1 MRRLSLPHGLALGIL
16 LSGLV
21 ASATI
26 SYAQSKPNNV
36 ESVSLRPGTIFE
48 IYADTKSASPQI
60 SWVLTKDGTFAQA
73 DRGAIFS
80 VRPSEAGMYLLSGEV
95 LDQKNVPVRKM
106 FRIGVR
112 QDVPLIEHAS
122 KTEKDLL
129 VRVFPAQDEE
139 GIVSLGSTKRVIRLD
154 AIHNDIEL
162 LALDINAE
170 MDSNGDGDPQNDN
183 ILLKSIFAEGKGS
196 LHIWLPE
203 NLTSQ
208 KMLLAGRLLNGSFIT
223 QPLHIVSDTYFELLR
238 QQEEAEAIARKE
250 RTRIEA
256 IPLANN
262 AYKLTV
268 ATEDNVLPT
277 DPLLYFWDF
286 GDGTQSLLTSP
297 EHTYAEID
305 REYRVSLRIQSLVS
319 GEEVLSSTQM
329 VFIGPQ
335 PTTPEVPTSP
345 TEPDVTEPKPDTG
358 NKSKGSGSLVSTIIK
373 AVLALAASVGI
384 GMLGVFLF
392 SKLKG
397 KSLRD
402 SLDMAEKKLVG
413 DGAGTQAEAPPM
425 EIMTEDDSAE
435 EETEEEPPAEKV
447 VLAEVVPLK
456 PEVPEETTP
465 EVHRQVPSWLA
476 PAPEEG
482 IEVPATPPAPSTPQ
496 AEATTQAATPEKV
509 PQEQVPPAEVVPPV
523 QTDAPATQESAETPS
538 QAADAPSDAA
548 PPWLAGT
555 EQTTASPASP
565 PPPPPPSPPPAAT
578 TVPAPQEKTQEPTP
592 PPQKTDSTEAATPPW
607 LQGTPAATPPQAAPP
622 PPQSPASPAVPAQE
636 TPAETTAQQA
646 SSAPVQTERATETPQ
661 AQMSKEDLDRERKRK
676 KRQRYRANKRA
687 RERETNEEMPAA
699 QNQETS
705 PVATPDEKVEQK
717 TVAPAPVPGWLQS
730 TPSPAPASD
739 AEEKKKEQADAPPA
753 VETPSQETPPAQP
766 AETAE
771 KPQSTEAV
779 PPWLQDTPVSPVK
792 LAEPEPVDK
801 GSEEPSAT
809 PATEPTPPAAELPKE
824 SAAATP
830 PVPQWLKMTEDTSAS
845 QKAES
850 VPEEEE
856 VKFVISA
863 DSLEEENTQQ
873 MPPSGDIPEQEKQG
887 E

>member
-1 MRRLSLPHGLALGIL
+1 MRRLSLPHGLALSIL

-21 ASATI
+21 ASATV

-80 VRPSEAGMYLLSGEV
+80 MRPSEAGMYLLSGEV
-95 LDQKNVPVRKM
+95 LDQTNVPVRKM

-112 QDVPLIEHAS
+112 QDIPLIEHAS
-122 KTEKDLL
+122 KTEEGLL

-139 GIVSLGSTKRVIRLD
+139 GIVRLGSTKRVIRLD

-170 MDSNGDGDPQNDN
+170 IDSNGDGDTQNDN

-223 QPLHIVSDTYFELLR
+223 QPLHIVSDTYFELLQ

-256 IPLANN
+256 IPLAGNS
-262 AYKLTV
+262 YKLTV
-268 ATEDNVLPT
+268 VTEDNVLPT
-277 DPLLYFWDF
+277 DPLLYFWDL

-305 REYRVSLRIQSLVS
+305 RQYRVSLRIQSLVS

-329 VFIGPQ
+329 VFVGP
-335 PTTPEVPTSP
+335 PSTPTSP

-358 NKSKGSGSLVSTIIK
+358 KKSKGAGSLVSTIIK

-402 SLDMAEKKLVG
+402 SLEKAEKKLVG
-413 DGAGTQAEAPPM
+413 NSADTQTEAPPM
-425 EIMTEDDSAE
+425 EIVTEEDSPE
-435 EETEEEPPAEKV
+435 EETEEESPEEEATP
-447 VLAEVVPLK
+447 AEVVPEK

-482 IEVPATPPAPSTPQ
+482 LEVPATPPAPPAPQ
-496 AEATTQAATPEKV
+496 AEAVTQAPTPKKV

-523 QTDAPATQESAETPS
+523 QTDAPTPQEPATSPPQK
-538 QAADAPSDAA
+538 ADAPSDAA

-555 EQTTASPASP
+555 EKTTASSP
-565 PPPPPPSPPPAAT
+565 PPPPPAAAAAAAA
-578 TVPAPQEKTQEPTP
+578 PAPQEIVQEPTP
-592 PPQKTDSTEAATPPW
+592 PQKPEKTDAATPPW
-607 LQGTPAATPPQAAPP
+607 LQGTPATTPL
-622 PPQSPASPAVPAQE
+622 PPQSPTPPAAPAQE
-636 TPAETTAQQA
+636 TPTQA
-646 SSAPVQTERATETPQ
+646 ATQPAPSAPVQTEGVQETPQ
-661 AQMSKEDLDRERKRK
+661 AQMSKEELDRERKRK
-676 KRQRYRANKRA
+676 KRQRYRANKRT
-687 RERETNEEMPAA
+687 RERETNEKTPAA
-699 QNQETS
+699 QTQETP
-705 PVATPDEKVEQK
+705 PVAAPDNKSEQQP
-717 TVAPAPVPGWLQS
+717 AAQAPVPSWLQS
-730 TPSPAPASD
+730 TPPPAPTPA
-739 AEEKKKEQADAPPA
+739 AEEKKAEQADAPPA
-753 VETPSQETPPAQP
+753 AEAPKQ
-766 AETAE
+766 ETAE

-792 LAEPEPVDK
+792 LTEPAPVEK
-801 GSEEPSAT
+801 GPESAAQ
-809 PATEPTPPAAELPKE
+809 PATEPIPPAAKPVKE
-824 SAAATP
+824 SAAAP

-863 DSLEEENTQQ
+863 DSLEEENAQQ